1 MKINKFKNL
10 VGNKIFTVNFIKANG
25 ENRTI
30 NARLGV
36 SKYVKNSKPI
46 TTAKRNN
53 TLASNDKIGV
63 FEMKGTSNENN
74 YRTINLNTIN
84 WLKVS
89 GKEYNSDLNL
99 K

>member
-36 SKYVKNSKPI
+36 GKYVKNSKPI
-46 TTAKRNN
+46 TTAKRNT
-53 TLASNDKIGV
+53 TLASNNKICI
-63 FEMKGTSNENN
+63 FEMKENN
-74 YRTINLNTIN
+74 YRTINLNTLN
-84 WLKVS
+84 WLKINGV
-89 GKEYNSDLNL
+89 KYNSELEID